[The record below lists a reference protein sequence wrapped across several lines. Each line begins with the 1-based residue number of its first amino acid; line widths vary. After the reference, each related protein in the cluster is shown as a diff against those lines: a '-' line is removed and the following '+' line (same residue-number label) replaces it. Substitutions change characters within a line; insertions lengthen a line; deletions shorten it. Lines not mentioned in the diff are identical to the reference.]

1 MHGGDMSDQ
10 SNIRPGSACPS
21 EVTDARLAL
30 TGAQSEHAAIVLA
43 GGDGTRLNEFTRE
56 MFGEEIPKQFCKFW
70 GEHTLL
76 EQTRRRAGLFIDP
89 ARTITVLTASH
100 ARFYR
105 PLLEGLGQGHLA
117 IQPESRGTA
126 PAILYALMRLK
137 KLAPNCS
144 VAMFPSDHFVD
155 DDRRFM
161 RHVEAALRAVDDRPE
176 QTILLG
182 IEPTAPDAQY
192 GWIEP
197 GELVA
202 NECEPIRQIRRFWE
216 KPPLPIARRLMNSGC
231 LWNSFVIVSRLSTF
245 LGLFLCAMPALYEAF
260 RAIEGELGTLS
271 EMSRVRRLYQD
282 IDASNFSDEI
292 LAKYPLNLAVLRV
305 HGVQWDDLGDP
316 RRLANLLKRR
326 ELPAP
331 ARSSGIARTRP
342 AYSGHRGTAGN
353 TGNLS
358 VL

>member
-1 MHGGDMSDQ
+1 MVRLKTGCAHRSDFWLRAPMHGGDMSDQ

-21 EVTDARLAL
+21 EVTDASVALA
-30 TGAQSEHAAIVLA
+30 GAQSEHAAIVLA
-43 GGDGTRLNEFTRE
+43 GGDGTRLSEFTRE

-117 IQPESRGTA
+117 IQPEKRGTA

-137 KLAPNCS
+137 KLAPKCS

-182 IEPTAPDAQY
+182 IEPTEPDAQY

-216 KPPLPIARRLMNSGC
+216 KPPLPIARRLMNSGWMPVEQ
-231 LWNSFVIVSRLSTF
+231 LRYRFAAVHFSGPLPVRDARAVRSLPRYRRGVGHSLGNVSGT
-245 LGLFLCAMPALYEAF
+245 PAL
-260 RAIEGELGTLS
+260 
-271 EMSRVRRLYQD
+271 
-282 IDASNFSDEI
+282 
-292 LAKYPLNLAVLRV
+292 
-305 HGVQWDDLGDP
+305 
-316 RRLANLLKRR
+316 
-326 ELPAP
+326 
-331 ARSSGIARTRP
+331 
-342 AYSGHRGTAGN
+342 SGHRRFEFFRRGTGQVPA
-353 TGNLS
+353 
-358 VL
+358 